1 MAHNKRMGTRTG
13 RPLGLRSSDD
23 LGERQ
28 QGDPLHAFPR
38 QIGVPRD
45 AVEGPEVP
53 GRVRKRRLHLCP
65 VVRVL
70 IHGRAQGLTR

>member
-1 MAHNKRMGTRTG
+1 MTALAIDPTEGWGVQH
-13 RPLGLRSSDD
+13 RPAP
-23 LGERQ
+23 EK
-28 QGDPLHAFPR
+28 DPLRAFPT
-38 QIGVPRD
+38 QTGVPRD

-65 VVRVL
+65 VVPVL